1 MMMMMMCQCF
11 SARGTHYGAR
21 VGVSMHAARQHP
33 VQSHKPMLTFCRPV
47 KEFYILLFWD
57 LTLPTVFVISWIR
70 QTSHFPFWIE
80 LCLNHSNSKNSC
92 FSLPLFLF
100 CGAKSQLLADH
111 YLTIRSKPKPEKS
124 EKESEK
130 LVLCSLSHWLCCAS
144 TDLAALLHFWCWA
157 CCREVSAGIWLA
169 HAAAQKTLTLE
180 SSTEQQQ
187 QLVGW
192 HMTGV
197 ALDSIE
203 QADQVT
209 MVTTRPPSPT
219 VPSNHF
225 LQQRWCCQ
233 DHPHHQT
240 PIDSS
245 LHCVPLLALPSWS
258 DHDRWVR
265 RSMFL
270 TW

>member
-1 MMMMMMCQCF
+1 MMMMMMMCQCF

-33 VQSHKPMLTFCRPV
+33 VQSHKPMLTFCGPV

-57 LTLPTVFVISWIR
+57 LTLSTAFMISWIR
-70 QTSHFPFWIE
+70 QTSHFPYWIE

-92 FSLPLFLF
+92 FSLPLFLDYF

-187 QLVGW
+187 QLKARLVGIW
-192 HMTGV
+192 L
-197 ALDSIE
+197 ASI
-203 QADQVT
+203 ASS
-209 MVTTRPPSPT
+209 RLIKSPWSL
-219 VPSNHF
+219 PG
-225 LQQRWCCQ
+225 
-233 DHPHHQT
+233 HP
-240 PIDSS
+240 
-245 LHCVPLLALPSWS
+245 PLLSHPITSFSKGDPAKIILIISLLLLITPLCPIVSFALLIGPWS
-258 DHDRWVR
+258 
-265 RSMFL
+265 MGA
-270 TW
+270 